1 MVEPVLKVRDI
12 LRFEGPLG
20 TFFLREDSDRPILIV
35 ASGTGFAPIK
45 AIMERV
51 GKLVES
57 GGFARAITLYWGGRR
72 PHDLY
77 MGELCQRWTAE
88 IPGFDYVPVVSD
100 ALEEDGWNGRTG
112 FVHRAAMAD
121 HPDMSGH
128 QAYACGAPVVVD
140 ACRSDFIGHCGLP
153 RDEFYADSFTT
164 AADLAAI
171 DQGAP
176 SSPR

>member
-1 MVEPVLKVRDI
+1 MPTAASRTASDHDLRDIAREAVTAMEAILADATAKVR
-12 LRFEGPLG
+12 G
-20 TFFLREDSDRPILIV
+20 
-35 ASGTGFAPIK
+35 A
-45 AIMERV
+45 
-51 GKLVES
+51 
-57 GGFARAITLYWGGRR
+57 
-72 PHDLY
+72 
-77 MGELCQRWTAE
+77 
-88 IPGFDYVPVVSD
+88 
-100 ALEEDGWNGRTG
+100 EDGWNGRTG

-121 HPDMSGH
+121 DPDMSGH